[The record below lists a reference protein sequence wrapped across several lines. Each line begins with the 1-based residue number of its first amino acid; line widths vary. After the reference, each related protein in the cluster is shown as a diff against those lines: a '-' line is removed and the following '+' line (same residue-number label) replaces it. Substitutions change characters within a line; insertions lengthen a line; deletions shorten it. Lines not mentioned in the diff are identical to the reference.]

1 MPEIGLHFFAP
12 LPQNVGWSWDRKL
25 FPRPASFVRAVKELG
40 VQAVAVNVHPASGVL
55 RGEDCFGRLRERLTD
70 HSREL
75 ELQEHFPLPL
85 LMSTEANRRAFG
97 EECLQ
102 PLGVDVWWID
112 WQQGEDLRLV
122 LTTSSGSGAH
132 AVEKEFLV
140 PQDATPTAELS
151 RFFAGFGSV
160 SPVLRL
166 HSSRLFAALGNDR
179 DPGQVPEPFR
189 GAIVEALQ
197 FRELLR
203 GYLEFL
209 GREMEAHGVAPLR
222 PLYWYHAWEEEA
234 YWHEGS
240 GIAAGTAART
250 YGYYLGTRLL
260 CFPVTRPSNLVTGWL
275 PPAASARP
283 VISTPPSSTTTNGST
298 TAEPLRAASSPEASS
313 WMALHSGAVVA
324 RNPTTGLFRQYA
336 SLSTIPVL
344 ARVGSVLPF
353 GRDTLL
359 LFGLKGSDRGV
370 HWDFTLDEG
379 RERMPKS
386 WYLRFLHT
394 KFNEDLLYGNGT
406 TKKRPPERH
415 ASSSTFE
422 APRRFAIVGADALQT
437 VFALAASTKAKSAR
451 SSGGGSGNP
460 LADVLAE
467 TTSASSCRITLP
479 QQTTPQQTFE
489 EELTAKFSSVWLDGS
504 STTASSDRG
513 LRSFSCELRPP
524 ASARSRVSAVLNL
537 LTEREERERSGRT
550 AGHAALAKK
559 YVLSS
564 GYFRGQL
571 LAAKAQLDALFPLV
585 LQDEW
590 DALLDVLNTLNT
602 LRNTADED
610 NVLGGAHHHAP
621 IEVAAVDHLPKH
633 LERLELQLSSISKL
647 TISNRRR
654 AEVFAMLEIRFD
666 LYELYGE
673 ADFDLSYRRLVDF
686 EPAGVLFAVGYPVV
700 WFLFAGPLS
709 KEVLEPLARAFNEG
723 EYAAVCAY
731 GLLAVFLFA
740 AAAGGVFVLGWG
752 VVRVLS
758 AAAWRGKCRP
768 GDILIYRVLIQ
779 RDIESSDSPKDA
791 NLDKY
796 LIFFIVLRGNYTC
809 KT

>member
-1 MPEIGLHFFAP
+1 L
-12 LPQNVGWSWDRKL
+12 L
-25 FPRPASFVRAVKELG
+25 
-40 VQAVAVNVHPASGVL
+40 L
-55 RGEDCFGRLRERLTD
+55 R
-70 HSREL
+70 
-75 ELQEHFPLPL
+75 
-85 LMSTEANRRAFG
+85 
-97 EECLQ
+97 
-102 PLGVDVWWID
+102 WI
-112 WQQGEDLRLV
+112 Q
-122 LTTSSGSGAH
+122 
-132 AVEKEFLV
+132 
-140 PQDATPTAELS
+140 
-151 RFFAGFGSV
+151 FGSV

-752 VVRVLS
+752 VVRVLCAVCCAVGRGRERRS
-758 AAAWRGKCRP
+758 SVLEGTGGEVDEEEDTAEGMVGGEGNDRGSGERTTHGVELEMAPSVNQEGNRKNASTATGKKTMQISSKKSNRSQSRGKK
-768 GDILIYRVLIQ
+768 I
-779 RDIESSDSPKDA
+779 K
-791 NLDKY
+791 
-796 LIFFIVLRGNYTC
+796 
-809 KT
+809 